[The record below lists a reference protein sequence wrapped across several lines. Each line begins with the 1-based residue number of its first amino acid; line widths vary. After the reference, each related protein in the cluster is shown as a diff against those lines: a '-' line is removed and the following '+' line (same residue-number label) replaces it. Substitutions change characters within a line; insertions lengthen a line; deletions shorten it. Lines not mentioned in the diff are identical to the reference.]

1 MIRRESIMKKKFK
14 SIIGMMMCA
23 AMITASAVACGGKG
37 DESGGGS
44 ESVPSSSSEVI
55 YDKGE
60 HLAQNTLHK
69 VNITENSQR
78 AFVTNKKTDY
88 TIIFDNNGEKLSKAV
103 DLIVKNVNSATGAT
117 LKTEIYTE
125 GRENEWKS
133 DDKVIVFDNDEI
145 FKKAGLT
152 MPADDIGNGGYYIKT
167 VGNTVFIMC
176 ASTDGYQLGA
186 IKFLEATVGYD
197 MLAADCVVFEKSGET
212 MPDMDIIEKPD
223 YEYRMTSTFKLSSAA
238 IYGMGF
244 NMDRLDN
251 MFIAV
256 PNRETGKSADTQH
269 NSFNFLPPSMYND
282 ESNPEMYHPK
292 WYSHA
297 GNINLEQLCYT
308 AHGDTAEY
316 GAMVDTLYEYLKE
329 LVDANPDKKN
339 ITITHQDNQAYCDC
353 ETCLNVVRDY
363 GAISAA
369 YIMFLNDVDDKLQAD
384 LAKEAEENGTE
395 KREVNLIFFAYH
407 GTKESPT
414 YLGEDGKYHATSE
427 KVMMNENV
435 GVLVAPIESYYTS
448 SFYEEKNIDKGESE
462 QIKSWSCLTD
472 KIYMWTYETYFNN
485 YMYPYNTWDSMVENY
500 RFCLENN
507 AVYMFNQGQT
517 NQSSPTGFM
526 AFKYYIDSKAGI
538 NVNVSY
544 AELEEKFFRG
554 YFKEAAEPMKEYFD
568 ALRAKLSYLENTYN
582 ETVDGGINNGGSNVL
597 AKKQYWDYRTLTGY
611 IDCMDRATE
620 AIAKYEAEDP
630 DTYTALKNH
639 ITIESLFPRYALIT
653 LYGEQMSSEQSDG
666 MKKAF
671 VEDCNAL
678 GVTNEGESDANKKL
692 STLFAK
698 WGY

>member
-1 MIRRESIMKKKFK
+1 MKKKFK
-14 SIIGMMMCA
+14 SIVGMLLCVAMIPA
-23 AMITASAVACGGKG
+23 AMISCGGNNG
-37 DESGGGS
+37 GNESASDSVS
-44 ESVPSSSSEVI
+44 EI
-55 YDKGE
+55 IDDKAE
-60 HLAQNTLHK
+60 HVATNTLHK
-69 VNITENSQR
+69 VNITENASR
-78 AFVTNKKTDY
+78 AFVTNKKSDY
-88 TIIFDNNGEKLSKAV
+88 VIIADNNGEKMTKAV

-117 LKTEIYTE
+117 LKTEIYSE

-145 FKKAGLT
+145 FEKAGLT
-152 MPADDIGNGGYYIKT
+152 MPKDNLGNGGYYIKT

-176 ASTDGYQLGA
+176 NADDGYQLGA
-186 IKFLEATVGYD
+186 IKFLEAAVGYD

-212 MPDMDIIEKPD
+212 LPDMDIVERPD
-223 YEYRMTSTFKLSSAA
+223 YEYRMASTFKMPSSAT
-238 IYGMGF
+238 YGMGF
-244 NMDRLDN
+244 NMDRLDS

-256 PNRETGKSADTQH
+256 PNRATGKGADTQH

-282 ESNPEMYHPK
+282 ESNAETYHPK
-292 WYSHA
+292 WFSHA
-297 GNINLEQLCYT
+297 GNEAQEQLCYT
-308 AHGDTAEY
+308 AHGDSTEY
-316 GAMVDTLYEYLKE
+316 NLMVDTLYEYLKE
-329 LVDANPDKKN
+329 LVDKNPDKKN
-339 ITITHQDNQAYCDC
+339 VTITHQDNESYCDC
-353 ETCLNVVRDY
+353 ETCTRIVKDY

-369 YIMFLNDVDDKLQAD
+369 YIMFLNDVDDKLQSD
-384 LAKEAEENGTE
+384 LEKEAEENGTA

-435 GVLVAPIESYYTS
+435 GVLIAPIESYYTS
-448 SFYEEKNIDKGESE
+448 SFYENKNLEKGESE

-485 YMYPYNTWDSMVENY
+485 YMYPYNTWDSIIENY

-507 AVYMFNQGQT
+507 AVYMFNQGQH

-526 AFKYYIDSKAGI
+526 AFKYYIDAKAGI

-568 ALRAKLSYLENTYN
+568 ALRAKLSYLENAYN
-582 ETVDGGINNGGSNVL
+582 DTVDGGINNGSSTNVL
-597 AKKQYWDYRTLTGY
+597 AKKQYWDYRTLTEY
-611 IDCMDRATE
+611 IECMDKATE
-620 AIAKYEAEDP
+620 AIAKYEATDP

-639 ITIESLFPRYALIT
+639 IEIESLFPRYVLIT

-678 GVTNEGESDANKKL
+678 GVTQEGESNNKKL

>member
-1 MIRRESIMKKKFK
+1 MKKKFK
-14 SIIGMMMCA
+14 SIAGIFLCA
-23 AMITASAVACGGKG
+23 AMVTAVAASCRS
-37 DESGGGS
+37 ENGGGN
-44 ESVPSSSSEVI
+44 ESTPDSVSKVI
-55 YDKGE
+55 DDKTE
-60 HLAQNTLHK
+60 HAAANTLHK
-69 VNITENSQR
+69 VNITENASR
-78 AFVTNKKTDY
+78 AFVVNKKSDY
-88 TIIFDNNGEKLSKAV
+88 VIIADNNGDKMTKAV
-103 DLIVKNVNSATGAT
+103 DLIVKNISSATGAT
-117 LKTEIYTE
+117 LKTEVYSE

-145 FKKAGLT
+145 FEKAGLT
-152 MPADDIGNGGYYIKT
+152 MPEDNLGNGGYYIKT

-176 ASTDGYQLGA
+176 NADDGYQLGA
-186 IKFLEATVGYD
+186 IKFLEAAVGYD

-212 MPDMDIIEKPD
+212 LPDMDIVERPD
-223 YEYRMTSTFKLSSAA
+223 YEYRMASTFKMPSSAT
-238 IYGMGF
+238 YGMGF
-244 NMDRLDN
+244 NMDRLDS

-256 PNRETGKSADTQH
+256 PNRETGKGADTQH

-282 ESNPEMYHPK
+282 ESNAEMYHPK
-292 WYSHA
+292 WFSHA
-297 GNINLEQLCYT
+297 GNENLEQLCYT
-308 AHGDTAEY
+308 AHGDATEY
-316 GAMVDTLYEYLKE
+316 SLMVDTLYEYLKE
-329 LVDANPDKKN
+329 LVDKNPDKKN
-339 ITITHQDNQAYCDC
+339 VTITHQDNTAYCDC
-353 ETCLNVVRDY
+353 DTCLNVVKEY

-384 LAKEAEENGTE
+384 LEREAEENGTE

-435 GVLVAPIESYYTS
+435 GVLIAPIESYYTS
-448 SFYEEKNIDKGESE
+448 SFYEKKNIEKGESE

-485 YMYPYNTWDSMVENY
+485 YMYPYNTWDSMIENY

-507 AVYMFNQGQT
+507 AVYMFNQGQH

-526 AFKYYIDSKAGI
+526 AFKYYIDAKAGI

-568 ALRAKLSYLENTYN
+568 TLRAKLSYLENTYN

-611 IDCMDRATE
+611 IDCMDRAAE
-620 AIAKYEAEDP
+620 AIAKYEADNP

-653 LYGEQMSSEQSDG
+653 LYGEQMSSEQSDA

-692 STLFAK
+692 SALFAK